1 MGFNRTYDVA
11 SNKLWDN
18 MNRGVWNLSSL
29 AGTLRVGHDAN
40 SVTAPME
47 GHQGEVLGGRWR
59 G

>member
-18 MNRGVWNLSSL
+18 MNRGVWDLPSY

-40 SVTAPME
+40 RVIAAME